1 MPGAVNAAPYWRLSG
16 FYLFYFATLG
26 ALVPYWGL
34 YLKSLGFHA
43 VQIGQLMAVLM
54 ATRIVAPNLWGWIA
68 DHTGRRIAIIRLA
81 ALLALLTFTG
91 VLFGRGFWWLALVM
105 SVFSFFWNAAL
116 PQFEAATLNHL
127 GDHTHRY
134 SRIRLWGS
142 IGFILTVTGVGSL
155 LDRYGAGVLPLI
167 LLALFAGI
175 WLSSLSAPQDAARP
189 APATRESL
197 SAVLRRPG
205 VAALLAASFLMQV
218 GHAPYYTFY
227 TIYLKDHGYTGTVV
241 GQLWALGV
249 IAEIGVFL
257 IMSRL
262 LARFGPRRLL
272 LASLA
277 LAGLRWL
284 LIAWFVDSLVVLAF
298 AQTLHAA
305 SFGVYHATAIYLVH
319 RFFTGHHQ
327 GRGQALYSSLGFGAG
342 NAVGSLYSGYLWA
355 FQGPSVVYSVSA
367 LVSAAAFV
375 VVYRGVR
382 M

>member
-34 YLKSLGFHA
+34 YLQSLGFHA

-81 ALLALLTFTG
+81 ALLALLAFTG

-116 PQFEAATLNHL
+116 PQFEATTLSHL

-175 WLSSLSAPQDAARP
+175 WLSSLGAPESAVQSAS
-189 APATRESL
+189 ATREPL

-227 TIYLKDHGYTGTVV
+227 TIYLKDHGYSGTVV

-284 LIAWFVDSLVVLAF
+284 LIAWFVDNLAVLAF

-319 RFFTGHHQ
+319 RFFTGRHQ

-355 FQGPSVVYSVSA
+355 FQGPSMVYGVSA